1 MSTQVAEARKAAEPQ
16 HIRWHELPSEQM
28 NSLLERQF
36 VSGEKSMIARVL
48 LKKGCTVPEHRHA
61 NEQIAYV
68 ESGAM
73 QFNVAG
79 KEIVLRAGETLV
91 IPPDVPHSAVALED
105 TVDFDFFAPPRQD
118 WIDRDDSYLRG

>member
-1 MSTQVAEARKAAEPQ
+1 MSTEAVEAKKSAEMQ
-16 HIRWHELPSEQM
+16 HVRWHTIPTEQM

-36 VSGEKSMIARVL
+36 VSGEKSMIARIFM
-48 LKKGCTVPEHRHA
+48 KKGCVVPEHRHP

-68 ESGAM
+68 ESGAL

-79 KEIVLRAGETLV
+79 KELVLRAGETLI
-91 IPPDVPHSAVALED
+91 IPPDVPHSATALED
-105 TVDFDFFAPPRQD
+105 TIDFDFFAPPRQD